1 MAKNGDLINAAGKH
15 SVAASSRV
23 EPRRQRVAWPR
34 SAHCAAQPL
43 TVTNPRNASRQSG
56 GVGFDG

>member
-1 MAKNGDLINAAGKH
+1 MAANGGLINAAGKH

-23 EPRRQRVAWPR
+23 EPRRRGVAWPR
-34 SAHCAAQPL
+34 GAQCAAQPL

-56 GVGFDG
+56 EERFDG